1 MSKNIAMS
9 ILLAFLTTHTLL
21 GDEKS
26 VALAGCR
33 DNFERLRT
41 GACRIEVTIDSGNPI
56 EIKTWF
62 DIDVGAFRFDR
73 LVPDEDGIAQGGRI
87 IYTKDKTYQRLGMRA
102 AGRAVVR
109 NISSAA
115 SHSTISFFDVRK
127 LGTFSI
133 PGPPYTFNDRVIV
146 DSISN
151 NKDVQVEVFGHLT
164 KLSWEQDERR
174 KQLWL
179 DERQGYGWVKNV
191 TESDLTKLDFETS
204 WEEKG
209 GVFVP
214 VGMKF
219 VNRQLDVTEIVTA
232 SVSWEIVN
240 GPIDPFLFTP
250 EALAGDDQISLY
262 SNELGGS
269 PVFVEALGKRSSA
282 SQKAPPIKTNGSF
295 RLSVIVLLVILSVVS
310 ALLWMRRTSRD

>member
-1 MSKNIAMS
+1 MKLRFIVS
-9 ILLAFLTTHTLL
+9 ILLSFLTTHTLL

-41 GACRIEVTIDSGNPI
+41 GACRIELIIDGGDPI

-62 DIDVGAFRFDR
+62 DLDAGAFRFDR
-73 LVPDEDGIAQGGRI
+73 LVPDKDGIAQGGRI
-87 IYTKDKTYQRLGMRA
+87 IYTKDKTYERLGMRA

-109 NISSAA
+109 GTSSADC
-115 SHSTISFFDVRK
+115 HPTISFFDARK

-133 PGPPYTFNDRVIV
+133 PGPSYTFNDRLIV
-146 DSISN
+146 DSVSN

-179 DERQGYGWVKNV
+179 DEKQGYGWVKNV

-204 WEEKG
+204 WKEKG
-209 GVFVP
+209 GVFVASD
-214 VGMKF
+214 MKF
-219 VNRQLDVTEIVTA
+219 VNRQLDITEIVTA
-232 SVSWEIVN
+232 TVSWEIVN

-250 EALAGDDQISLY
+250 EALAGDDQISMY

-269 PVFVEALGKRSSA
+269 PVFVEALGEESSA
-282 SQKAPPIKTNGSF
+282 GQGAPSIKTNGSF
-295 RLSVIVLLVILSVVS
+295 RLSIIVLIVMLSVVS
-310 ALLWMRRTSRD
+310 ALLWRRRTRKD